1 MTNSNSDFNMQFVS
15 DKPAAGYFEASH
27 PSKNTSALGKLNAYV
42 RKHSAIS
49 GIAIGALMGGI
60 VGAGFTAANAGFS
73 LGSGTVIVNNASR
86 VNWVTAV
93 AQKASPSVVTISVSD
108 SSGNGGSGSGVVLT
122 SNGYILTNTHV
133 VTLDGSTASPSI
145 EVKTAEDKV
154 YSANIIGTD
163 PTNDLAVIKVN
174 PLGKLIPASFADSD
188 KVNVGDNVVAIGAP
202 LGLDATITS
211 GIVSALNRTIQVANS
226 AAPENGTG
234 GLGGLQ
240 FLNGGSSNADAINLT
255 VIQTDAAINPGN
267 SGGALVNDQGQV
279 VGINVAIATAS
290 DSGSSGQSGSIGVGF
305 SIPAN
310 NANRIAQEI
319 IKTGKASHA
328 MLGAYVQ
335 DATGG
340 KNGAGFSVG
349 AKIAKLMPGSPAV
362 KAGLEAGDIVTA
374 FDGKTVNSATDLTA
388 DVRLLAPG
396 TKVTLTVL
404 RDGQELKIDVILGD
418 AVNLN

>member
-1 MTNSNSDFNMQFVS
+1 MQFVS
-15 DKPAAGYFEASH
+15 DKPAAGYFEASQ

-362 KAGLEAGDIVTA
+362 KAGLKAGDIVTA

>member
-1 MTNSNSDFNMQFVS
+1 MQFVS
-15 DKPAAGYFEASH
+15 DKSAAGYFEASQ
-27 PSKNTSALGKLNAYV
+27 PSGSTSALGKLNAYV

-362 KAGLEAGDIVTA
+362 KAGLKAGDIVTA

>member
-15 DKPAAGYFEASH
+15 DKPAAGYFEASQ

-73 LGSGTVIVNNASR
+73 LVSGTVIVNNASR

-362 KAGLEAGDIVTA
+362 KAGLKAGDIVTA

>member
-1 MTNSNSDFNMQFVS
+1 MQFVS

-362 KAGLEAGDIVTA
+362 KAGLKAGDIVTA

>member
-1 MTNSNSDFNMQFVS
+1 VTNSNSDFNMQFVS
-15 DKPAAGYFEASH
+15 DKPAAGYFEASQ

-174 PLGKLIPASFADSD
+174 PLGKLVPASFADSD

-362 KAGLEAGDIVTA
+362 KAGLKAGDIVTA

>member
-1 MTNSNSDFNMQFVS
+1 MQFVS
-15 DKPAAGYFEASH
+15 DKPAAGYFEASQ
-27 PSKNTSALGKLNAYV
+27 PSGSTSALGKLNAYV

-108 SSGNGGSGSGVVLT
+108 ASGNGGSGSGVVLT
-122 SNGYILTNTHV
+122 SNGFILTNTHV

-362 KAGLEAGDIVTA
+362 KAGLKAGDIVTA

-404 RDGQELKIDVILGD
+404 RDGQELKIDVILG
-418 AVNLN
+418 

>member
-15 DKPAAGYFEASH
+15 DKPAAGYFEASQ

-362 KAGLEAGDIVTA
+362 KAGLKAGDIVTA

>member
-1 MTNSNSDFNMQFVS
+1 MQFVS
-15 DKPAAGYFEASH
+15 DKRPADQSAPNANQTAFGRL
-27 PSKNTSALGKLNAYV
+27 NTYV
-42 RKHSAIS
+42 RRHSAIA
-49 GIAIGALMGGI
+49 GIAIGALMGGL
-60 VGAGFTAANAGFS
+60 VGAGFTAANAGFTS
-73 LGSGTVIVNNASR
+73 GSGTVIVNDTAR
-86 VNWVTAV
+86 INWVTAV

-108 SSGNGGSGSGVVLT
+108 TSGNGGSGSGVVLT
-122 SNGYILTNTHV
+122 ANGYILTNTHV
-133 VTLDGSTASPSI
+133 VTLDGSTASPNV
-145 EVKTAEDKV
+145 EVKTANDKV
-154 YSANIIGTD
+154 YSASVIGTD
-163 PTNDLAVIKVN
+163 PTNDLAVIKIN
-174 PLGKLIPASFADSD
+174 PLGKLIPATFADSD

-226 AAPENGTG
+226 AAPENGSG
-234 GLGGLQ
+234 GFGGLQ
-240 FLNGGSSNADAINLT
+240 FLNGSSSNADAINLT

-290 DSGSSGQSGSIGVGF
+290 DGSSSGQSGSIGVGF

-319 IKTGKASHA
+319 IKTGKAGHA

-335 DATGG
+335 DATGSS
-340 KNGAGFSVG
+340 NSGFSIG

-362 KAGLEAGDIVTA
+362 KAGLKVGDVVTE
-374 FDGKTVNSATDLTA
+374 FNGKPVNSATDLTA
-388 DVRLLAPG
+388 DVRVLAPG

-404 RDGQELKIDVILGD
+404 RGGQLVKINVTLGD

>member
-1 MTNSNSDFNMQFVS
+1 VTNSNSDFNMQFVS
-15 DKPAAGYFEASH
+15 DKPAAGYFEASQ

-234 GLGGLQ
+234 GLGGLL

-362 KAGLEAGDIVTA
+362 KAGLKAGDIVTA

>member
-15 DKPAAGYFEASH
+15 DKPAAGYFEASQ

-362 KAGLEAGDIVTA
+362 KAGLKAGDIVTA

-404 RDGQELKIDVILGD
+404 RGGQELKIDVILGD

>member
-1 MTNSNSDFNMQFVS
+1 
-15 DKPAAGYFEASH
+15 
-27 PSKNTSALGKLNAYV
+27 
-42 RKHSAIS
+42 
-49 GIAIGALMGGI
+49 
-60 VGAGFTAANAGFS
+60 
-73 LGSGTVIVNNASR
+73 
-86 VNWVTAV
+86 
-93 AQKASPSVVTISVSD
+93 
-108 SSGNGGSGSGVVLT
+108 
-122 SNGYILTNTHV
+122 
-133 VTLDGSTASPSI
+133 
-145 EVKTAEDKV
+145 
-154 YSANIIGTD
+154 
-163 PTNDLAVIKVN
+163 
-174 PLGKLIPASFADSD
+174 
-188 KVNVGDNVVAIGAP
+188 
-202 LGLDATITS
+202 
-211 GIVSALNRTIQVANS
+211 VANS

-234 GLGGLQ
+234 GLGGLL

-362 KAGLEAGDIVTA
+362 KAGLKAGDIVTA

>member
-15 DKPAAGYFEASH
+15 DKPAAGYFEASQ
-27 PSKNTSALGKLNAYV
+27 PSGSTSALGKLNAYV

-362 KAGLEAGDIVTA
+362 KAGLKAGDIVTA

-404 RDGQELKIDVILGD
+404 RGGQELKIDVILGD